1 MLKNSSAFVKKINK
15 DYKKSRKSIK
25 VFLKKKKKKSSKIV
39 LKGTKIYQKMKK
51 KSWLSIVKNITK

>member
-1 MLKNSSAFVKKINK
+1 MFKNSSTFVKKINK
-15 DYKKSRKSIK
+15 DYKKVRKNIK

-51 KSWLSIVKNITK
+51 KSWLSIVKNIIK